1 MPDKEEVNWNEII
14 VPNKSVKLLVNRVY
28 DKIQPKVDIN
38 WDDITKPI
46 KTTKV
51 FVKGIKPKAN
61 ILKVVKND
69 KFNFVYSSPSKN
81 LEEYDIENFDINLI
95 NSEKK

>member
-38 WDDITKPI
+38 WDDIKNKDYEDI
-46 KTTKV
+46 KSI
-51 FVKGIKPKAN
+51 F
-61 ILKVVKND
+61 
-69 KFNFVYSSPSKN
+69 KFEFEMNKCRLLF
-81 LEEYDIENFDINLI
+81 
-95 NSEKK
+95 